1 MKKILYRLL
10 VGTVIL
16 LTGCESWLDVQP
28 RTKIKS
34 DDLFETEAGFKD
46 ALVGVY
52 TLMKSEPLYG
62 REMTFGFVE
71 VLTNGYGYNST
82 YANAAKWNYTDLT
95 VRPLVDNIWS
105 KMYNTLA
112 NVNNLLD
119 NIDSHKDVFTGDNY
133 NIIKGEALG
142 LRQDCSRKF
151 HNFIGSSFAVR
162 RLSDRVCIEHD
173 LSVIQNPKQHSKGRY
188 LHYGQWIGEK
198 PPSAKQ
204 RVRLAIVESL
214 QKQPA
219 DFPAF
224 LRLMEESGFLVKHGR
239 GGVISFLAPGQ
250 DKPTR
255 LRASTLGDG
264 FDPED
269 IRAVIAGERPIPELP
284 QEAPAPARRV
294 NLIIDIQE
302 RMAQGKGPAYERWAK
317 VYNLKQMAAA
327 LQYLRENDLMDYE
340 ALAASTEK
348 AVERFHT
355 LSEELRQTEAELEKT
370 SGLMAAT
377 VDYAKTRPVFD
388 GYKAAR
394 YSKKYLSEHEAELAA
409 YRAARA
415 TMNELLDGAKLPK
428 MADMKKSRQELAG
441 KKKALYAE
449 YRKAQADM
457 RQAVAVKANIDHLLG
472 VTDGQHKKEQ
482 ER

>member
-1 MKKILYRLL
+1 MTAEEANQIGYETAMR
-10 VGTVIL
+10 
-16 LTGCESWLDVQP
+16 W
-28 RTKIKS
+28 TKGKYQ
-34 DDLFETEAGFKD
+34 F
-46 ALVGVY
+46 
-52 TLMKSEPLYG
+52 
-62 REMTFGFVE
+62 FVCTHTDKGH
-71 VLTNGYGYNST
+71 LHNHIYFNST
-82 YANAAKWNYTDLT
+82 AFD
-95 VRPLVDNIWS
+95 R
-105 KMYNTLA
+105 
-112 NVNNLLD
+112 
-119 NIDSHKDVFTGDNY
+119 
-133 NIIKGEALG
+133 
-142 LRQDCSRKF
+142 SRKF
-151 HNFIGSSFAVR
+151 HNFIGSSFALR

-204 RVRLAIVESL
+204 RVRLAIVEAL
-214 QKQPA
+214 KKQPA

-348 AVERFHT
+348 AVECFHA
-355 LSEELRQTEAELEKT
+355 LSEELRQTEAALEKT
-370 SGLMAAT
+370 TGLMAAT

-394 YSKKYLSEHEAELAA
+394 YSKKYLSEHEADLAT

-428 MADMKKSRQELAG
+428 MADMKKARRELAG

-457 RQAVAVKANIDHLLG
+457 RQAVAVKANLDHLLG
-472 VTDGQHKKEQ
+472 VTDERENKAQ